1 MGPVESFLFE
11 EISKVLSTRKWGLI
25 DSKGAKKFVVY
36 SIFLGIIFRGQLS
49 MGPAVFVEVEA
60 AGLN

>member
-25 DSKGAKKFVVY
+25 DSKRAKKFVVY

-49 MGPAVFVEVEA
+49 MGPAVFV
-60 AGLN
+60 